1 MFRAEQAAAVE
12 PPPWAHSTS
21 RCGPS
26 DVHGSGL
33 LALAQAAEH
42 RAAEAHWRAANAEV
56 AMRRDADAAFFELER
71 RANAD
76 AARLRV
82 RLQAAESISQQQ
94 AQQLMAMRGAQTRAA
109 QCEAENNDLRQRQAV
124 FDQTLAEERART
136 TAESEAYWEAAQEL
150 QDFQTRIAK
159 CRSIEEANVRM
170 KKQVA
175 VASERAERI
184 EGLEK
189 VVAHLRT
196 QLKDAKAEANA
207 APLRRSPS
215 GPRPVSPM
223 RSSAPSSPPPNAC
236 MPMARTPT
244 AAPALSLGGAST
256 RPDVAHAR
264 TPSARASAAGKAAPK
279 RVASPMQDRAARAG
293 LRASEASLHA
303 ASAPE
308 ESTAIAALR
317 HSNQR
322 LRSELLDVTA
332 RLEKVAPWRSA
343 AGTPSSACF
352 AAAGSSMP
360 WAPPMPASAAFSMP
374 PLSASLSAAAAPPT
388 VGFGGSGGGE
398 VPSRQPSAPGPCSAP
413 PPDFLLAPPMT
424 TVGGGGG
431 FEVSG
436 GA

>member
-1 MFRAEQAAAVE
+1 M
-12 PPPWAHSTS
+12 
-21 RCGPS
+21 
-26 DVHGSGL
+26 HGSGL

-42 RAAEAHWRAANAEV
+42 RAAEANWRAANAEV
-56 AMRRDADAAFFELER
+56 AMRRDADAAFFEVER

-94 AQQLMAMRGAQTRAA
+94 AQQLMAMRGAQTSAA
-109 QCEAENNDLRQRQAV
+109 QFEAENNDLRRRQAV

-196 QLKDAKAEANA
+196 QLKDAKTEANA
-207 APLRRSPS
+207 APLRRSPF
-215 GPRPVSPM
+215 GPRSVSPM
-223 RSSAPSSPPPNAC
+223 RSSAPSSPPLNAY

-244 AAPALSLGGAST
+244 AAPALSPGGAST

-264 TPSARASAAGKAAPK
+264 TPSARASAVGKVAPK

-308 ESTAIAALR
+308 ESTTIAALR

-332 RLEKVAPWRSA
+332 TLEKVAPWRS
-343 AGTPSSACF
+343 G
-352 AAAGSSMP
+352 AAAGSSTP
-360 WAPPMPASAAFSMP
+360 WAPPVRASAAFSVP
-374 PLSASLSAAAAPPT
+374 PLSAAAAPPT
-388 VGFGGSGGGE
+388 VGFGGGGGE
-398 VPSRQPSAPGPCSAP
+398 VPSRQPPAPGPCGAP
-413 PPDFLLAPPMT
+413 SPDFLLAPPMT

-431 FEVSG
+431 FEVAG